1 MSLAELSEWPVG
13 TAAGALLRTDGAG
26 TVQTHGGLDRQYELA
41 SVTKLLVAYGVLVAI
56 EEEAIDLRQPAGP
69 EGSTVEHL
77 LAHASGVAFDSPDVV
92 APPATQRI
100 YSSYGYELLADLIE
114 KEAGIAFPEYLGE
127 AVFEPLGMVNSE
139 LVGPAGHGARSTV
152 SDLARFAA
160 EVAAPTLL
168 DPGAVDRARGV
179 HFPGLPGF
187 VPGYGKF
194 ANNTWGLG
202 FEVKGDKRAHWTGT
216 RNSPRT
222 VGHFGQAGTFLWI
235 DPDLQLAAVVLTD
248 RPFGAWAKP
257 LWSEFNDRLISQE
270 LQGE

>member
-1 MSLAELSEWPVG
+1 MSLAELAEWPVEN
-13 TAAGALLRTDGAG
+13 AAGALLRTDEAR
-26 TVQTHGGLDRQYELA
+26 TVDTYGDLDAEYELA

-56 EEEAIDLRQPAGP
+56 EEEAITLDQPAGP
-69 EGSTVEHL
+69 RGSTVEHL
-77 LAHASGVAFDSPDVV
+77 LAHASGIAFDSADVQ

-100 YSSYGYELLADLIE
+100 YSSYGYELLADLIAA
-114 KEAGIAFPEYLGE
+114 EADIPFPDYLDE
-127 AVFEPLGMVNSE
+127 AVFAPLGMTRTR
-139 LVGPAGHGARSTV
+139 LAGPAGHGARSTV
-152 SDLARFAA
+152 ADLSRFAA
-160 EVAAPTLL
+160 EIAAPTLL
-168 DPGAVDRARGV
+168 DPRTVDRAQAV

-222 VGHFGQAGTFLWI
+222 VGHFGQAGTYLWF
-235 DPDLQLAAVVLTD
+235 DPDLRLAAVVLTD

>member
-1 MSLAELSEWPVG
+1 MSLAELSEWPVDN
-13 TAAGALLRTDGAG
+13 AAGALVRTGVSG
-26 TVQTHGGLDRQYELA
+26 TVEVHGDVDRVYELA

-56 EEEAIDLRQPAGP
+56 EEEAVALRQPAGP
-69 EGSTVEHL
+69 DGSTVEHL
-77 LAHASGVAFDSPDVV
+77 LAHASGLAFDSPAVQ
-92 APPATQRI
+92 AQPGNQRI
-100 YSSYGYELLADLIE
+100 YSSYGYELLAQIV
-114 KEAGIAFPEYLGE
+114 EAETDISFSDYLSE
-127 AVFEPLGMVNSE
+127 AVFAPLGMRDTA

-152 SDLARFAA
+152 SDLVRFAG

-168 DPGAVDRARGV
+168 DPATVDGARSV

-222 VGHFGQAGTFLWI
+222 VGHFGQAGTYLWL
-235 DPDLQLAAVVLTD
+235 DPDLELAAVVLTD
-248 RPFGAWAKP
+248 RPFGSWAKP

>member
-1 MSLAELSEWPVG
+1 MSLAELAEWPVDN
-13 TAAGALLRTDGAG
+13 AAGALVRADERRTVDTYGDLER
-26 TVQTHGGLDRQYELA
+26 VYELA

-56 EEEAIDLRQPAGP
+56 EEEAIGMYQQAGP

-77 LAHASGVAFDSPDVV
+77 LAHASGLAFDSAAVQ

-100 YSSYGYELLADLIE
+100 YSSYGYELLADLVE
-114 KEAGIAFPEYLGE
+114 KESAIAFPDYLHE
-127 AVFEPLGMVNSE
+127 AVFAPLGMTNTA

-152 SDLARFAA
+152 SDLMRFAA
-160 EVAAPTLL
+160 EVASPTLL
-168 DPGAVDRARGV
+168 APATVDGALSV

-194 ANNTWGLG
+194 ADNTWGLG
-202 FEVKGDKRAHWTGT
+202 FEVKGDKRPHWTGS

-222 VGHFGQAGTFLWI
+222 VGHFGQAGTYLWF

-257 LWSEFNDRLISQE
+257 LWTDFNDRLISQE
-270 LQGE
+270 LQGA

>member
-1 MSLAELSEWPVG
+1 MSLDELSEWPVDN
-13 TAAGALLRTDGAG
+13 AAGAVLRTDASR
-26 TVQTHGGLDRQYELA
+26 TVVVHGDGGRQYELA

-56 EEEAIDLRQPAGP
+56 EEEAIALRQPAGP

-77 LAHASGVAFDSPDVV
+77 LAHASGIAFDSPT
-92 APPATQRI
+92 AQAQPGTQRI
-100 YSSYGYELLADLIE
+100 YSSYGYELLAQLVE
-114 KEAGIAFPEYLGE
+114 AEAGISFPDYLHE
-127 AVFEPLGMVNSE
+127 AVFEPLGMRSSA
-139 LVGPAGHGARSTV
+139 LTGPAGHGARSTV

-168 DPGAVDRARGV
+168 DPGTVDGARTV

>member
-1 MSLAELSEWPVG
+1 MSLAELSEWPVDN
-13 TAAGALLRTDGAG
+13 AAGALVRTGASG
-26 TVQTHGGLDRQYELA
+26 TVEAHGDVDRHYELA

-56 EEEAIDLRQPAGP
+56 EEEAIALRQPAGP

-77 LAHASGVAFDSPDVV
+77 LAHASGSAFDSAEVV
-92 APPATQRI
+92 APPGAQRI
-100 YSSYGYELLADLIE
+100 YSSYGYEILADIVE
-114 KEAGIAFPEYLGE
+114 KETGIAFPDYLGE
-127 AVFEPLGMVNSE
+127 AVFEPLGMGSTV
-139 LVGPAGHGARSTV
+139 LAGPAGHGVRSTV

-168 DPGAVDRARGV
+168 DPGTVDGARSV

-202 FEVKGDKRAHWTGT
+202 FEVKSDKRAHWTGT

-222 VGHFGQAGTFLWI
+222 VGHFGQAGTYLWL
-235 DPDLQLAAVVLTD
+235 DPDLELAAVVLTD

-270 LQGE
+270 LQGG

>member
-1 MSLAELSEWPVG
+1 MSLAELAEWPVG
-13 TAAGALLRTDGAG
+13 SAAGALLRTDEGR
-26 TVQTHGGLDRQYELA
+26 TVDAHGDVDRVYELA

-56 EEEAIDLRQPAGP
+56 EEEAIALRQPAGP

-77 LAHASGVAFDSPDVV
+77 LAHASGVAFDSATVQ
-92 APPATQRI
+92 AAPATQRI
-100 YSSYGYELLADLIE
+100 YSSYGYELLADLVE
-114 KEAGIAFPEYLGE
+114 RESGIAFLEYLDE
-127 AVFEPLGMVNSE
+127 AVFAPLGMTRTV
-139 LVGPAGHGARSTV
+139 LDGPAGHGACSTV
-152 SDLARFAA
+152 ADLSRFAA

-168 DPGAVDRARGV
+168 DPGTVDGARAV
-179 HFPGLPGF
+179 HFSGLPGF

-202 FEVKGDKRAHWTGT
+202 FEVKGDKRTHWTGT

-222 VGHFGQAGTFLWI
+222 VGHFGQAGTYLWF

-270 LQGE
+270 LQGV

>member
-1 MSLAELSEWPVG
+1 MSLEELAEWPVDN
-13 TAAGALLRTDGAG
+13 AAGALLRTDATR
-26 TVQTHGGLDRQYELA
+26 TVVTHGDVARKFELA

-56 EEEAIDLRQPAGP
+56 EEEAVALRQPAGP

-77 LAHASGVAFDSPDVV
+77 LAHASGLAFDSDAVQASPGS
-92 APPATQRI
+92 QRI
-100 YSSYGYELLADLIE
+100 YSSSGYETLARLVERETEIS
-114 KEAGIAFPEYLGE
+114 FPDYLRE
-127 AVFEPLGMVNSE
+127 AVFEPLGMDDSE
-139 LVGPAGHGARSTV
+139 LAGPAGHGARSTV
-152 SDLARFAA
+152 ADLTRFAV

-168 DPGAVDRARGV
+168 DPATVDGARSV

-202 FEVKGDKRAHWTGT
+202 FEVKGDKRTHWTGT

-222 VGHFGQAGTFLWI
+222 VGHFGQAGTYLWM

-248 RPFGAWAKP
+248 RAFGAWAKP

-270 LQGE
+270 LQGR